1 MNTPLHDLLG
11 PLYVINLDDRQDRW
25 AECQEE
31 LRALGTDPAQLQRF
45 SAYRSALHGSVGCAL
60 SHANVLMRFLSES
73 DAPHCLV
80 LEDDFRFVRSLDE
93 VTADVRAFLASPRA
107 WDVLLLSGNAVL
119 SVVTENP
126 AFHRVVTSQT
136 ASAYV
141 VTRAAALKLI
151 PKFLLGAERLREL
164 LPALARQHWPL
175 MIHNY
180 AADMIW
186 KDLQRE
192 GGWYVLSRRTIVQ
205 RPSFSDIEQKQVD
218 YGV

>member
-1 MNTPLHDLLG
+1 MDTSLHDLFG
-11 PLYVINLDDRQDRW
+11 PVYVINLDERQDRW

-31 LRALGTDPAQLQRF
+31 LRQLGTDPGQLQRF
-45 SAYRSALHGSVGCAL
+45 SAYRSAVHGSVGCAL
-60 SHANVLMRFLSES
+60 SHANVLMRFLTETQ
-73 DAPHCLV
+73 APHCLV
-80 LEDDFRFVRSLDE
+80 LEDDFRFVRSLAE
-93 VTADVRAFLASPRA
+93 VASDARAFMAARSA

-126 AFHRVVTSQT
+126 AFHKVVTSQT

-151 PKFLLGAERLREL
+151 PKFLLGAEGLREL
-164 LPALARQHWPL
+164 LPALAPQHWPL
-175 MIHNY
+175 IIHNY

-192 GGWYVLSRRTIVQ
+192 GGWYILSKRTVLQ
-205 RPSFSDIEQKQVD
+205 RPSFSDIEKKHVE